1 MKTLTRRMSD
11 VVHSPEAQVD
21 AERPSLAKTI
31 SRNSQGEKLWPSRTR
46 YFIFFAGFLIS
57 CTFGVTQ
64 VPILYVFRLM
74 SCDAY
79 YDSHPADSDHPKR
92 FLEICSAFV
101 PPVTDWFR
109 RLTASSR
116 DRCSHPQIEAN
127 TALQVSILGG
137 STTAFGLLNLFIT
150 TSLIKKIGIKPA
162 IVLNVF
168 FPAVRLL
175 IQNFGVATGGALG
188 IVIFQSSQV
197 ASIIGGPSGYVLSLN
212 TYISEVVEYDGRTAA
227 LGRVQGCMMFGSALG
242 FLAGGLI
249 GDAFGIIVPFRVTFA
264 MFLLSTIYVTTS
276 LPHIPPAD
284 PSGADV
290 DVDISKPSSRKGLA
304 KFVGPM
310 TVFLPQTFVSPS
322 GQTST
327 EYGTFLLGWG
337 VFLGILATGYIPTF
351 LQMYSTDR
359 FDFKTRENGWLIFM
373 YSSLRGCFLTLAF
386 PKIIQLG
393 RQYMTRRE
401 KRKQELQE
409 AETARGMEAEQAPLL
424 PATSGHGK
432 DGKTDE
438 TFAFD
443 LIYTKFSLIVDGSLT
458 LLCTFVRQGWQ
469 MFLVAAILPF
479 GAGTGSAAKGTILQM
494 LGSRAS
500 RADRT
505 DALAGVSLLENISR
519 LSTTAVFGAIFA
531 AFARI
536 GRTELVFICN
546 AGVAL
551 VGFLVVVSARFPPDG
566 WKKLKPGDDEEV
578 VEGDES

>member
-1 MKTLTRRMSD
+1 M
-11 VVHSPEAQVD
+11 
-21 AERPSLAKTI
+21 
-31 SRNSQGEKLWPSRTR
+31 
-46 YFIFFAGFLIS
+46 
-57 CTFGVTQ
+57 
-64 VPILYVFRLM
+64 
-74 SCDAY
+74 
-79 YDSHPADSDHPKR
+79 
-92 FLEICSAFV
+92 
-101 PPVTDWFR
+101 
-109 RLTASSR
+109 
-116 DRCSHPQIEAN
+116 
-127 TALQVSILGG
+127 QVSILGG

-175 IQNFGVATGGALG
+175 IQNFGVTTGGALG
-188 IVIFQSSQV
+188 IIIFQSSQV
-197 ASIIGGPSGYVLSLN
+197 TSIIGGPSGYVLSLN
-212 TYISEVVEYDGRTAA
+212 NYISEVVEYDGRTAA

-249 GDAFGIIVPFRVTFA
+249 GDAFGIIAPFRVTFA
-264 MFLLSTIYVTTS
+264 MFLLSTIYVTFF

-284 PSGADV
+284 PGSADV
-290 DVDISKPSSRKGLA
+290 GMSASKASSRKGLA
-304 KFVGPM
+304 QFFGPL
-310 TVFLPQTFVSPS
+310 TLFLPQIFVSPS
-322 GQTST
+322 GQRTK

-359 FDFKTRENGWLIFM
+359 FGFKTKENGWLIFM

-386 PKIIQLG
+386 PKIIQVG
-393 RQYMTRRE
+393 RQYMTKRE
-401 KRKQELQE
+401 KRKQELQR
-409 AETARGMEAEQAPLL
+409 AEVSDSTETEQAPLL
-424 PATSGHGK
+424 PPSNDHGK
-432 DGKTDE
+432 ANKADE

-443 LIYTKFSLIVDGSLT
+443 LTYTKFSLILDGTLT

-494 LGSRAS
+494 LGSHAS
-500 RADRT
+500 RVDRT

-551 VGFLVVVSARFPPDG
+551 VGFLVVVTARFPPEG
-566 WKKLKPGDDEEV
+566 WRKLKPGDDEEV
-578 VEGDES
+578 VEEDEI